1 MFCSVYKLQRF
12 VNVTL
17 KDKICQKKRLGN
29 FFRVIFFS
37 PKDVS
42 TLISSSKKSIGGFCD
57 NRVPNFNEKITLIRN
72 HKLADSYRTRS
83 NSQVQRRQ
91 VRVQVWVF
99 DIESKSDVFKSKSY
113 RQVRTRVRVQTRV
126 LQHWCKPSVRN
137 YNST

>member
-17 KDKICQKKRLGN
+17 KDKICPEKRLGN
-29 FFRVIFFS
+29 FFRVILFS

-42 TLISSSKKSIGGFCD
+42 TLISSGEKSIGGFCD

-83 NSQVQRRQ
+83 NFQVQRR
-91 VRVQVWVF
+91 RVQVRVF

-113 RQVRTRVRVQTRV
+113 PQVRTRVRVQTRV
-126 LQHWCKPSVRN
+126 LQH
-137 YNST
+137 